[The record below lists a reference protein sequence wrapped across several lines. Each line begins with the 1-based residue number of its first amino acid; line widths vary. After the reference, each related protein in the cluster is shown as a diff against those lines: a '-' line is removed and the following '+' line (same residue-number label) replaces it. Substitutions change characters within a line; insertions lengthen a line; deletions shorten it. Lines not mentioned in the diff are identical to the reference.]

1 MKINKINANA
11 IQGVFNKSDEAGF
24 NSQIRFICEHAKE
37 AKRNVVEVAK
47 DYQGADK
54 KQLQEKA
61 RADKAYNKTI
71 DDCAKI
77 VEALNITSKDIHN
90 AKTLKDLK
98 KRVWSRIPN
107 TTATGKAVKFAS
119 FSKFLQEKITGVNS
133 YFIVKECTA
142 IEAIA
147 IAAEA
152 DINAPKHVYNITRA
166 PKYEAIP
173 QKDEDGNPI
182 MKDGREVVIF
192 KPKSFAGGDILNAEG
207 KRLIGD
213 RYTEVCES
221 WDIVA
226 LNVATANRL
235 GRQATEAE
243 KSRIQELKLTS
254 EEVIEEYEETQTA
267 DTTTKTEQPEQNTE
281 QPKAEETK
289 KTPKRSQAS
298 KVA

>member
-1 MKINKINANA
+1 MKTNKINANA
-11 IQGVFNKSDEAGF
+11 IQGVFNKSEEAGF
-24 NSQIRFICEHAKE
+24 NAQIRFICEHAKE
-37 AKRNVVEVAK
+37 AKRNVTEVTK

-54 KQLQEKA
+54 KQLQDKA

-147 IAAEA
+147 IAAES
-152 DINAPKHVYNITRA
+152 DINAPKRVYNITRA
-166 PKYEAIP
+166 PKYSYNTEAGTF
-173 QKDEDGNPI
+173 EPI
-182 MKDGREVVIF
+182 F
-192 KPKSFAGGDILNAEG
+192 FAGGDILNAEG

-213 RYTEVCES
+213 RYTEVCEL

-267 DTTTKTEQPEQNTE
+267 DTTTEAEQPEQNTE
-281 QPKAEETK
+281 TPKAEETK
-289 KTPKRSQAS
+289 KTPKRTQAT